1 MSRPYRRSSRARK
14 PSDPMLLGEPSPALT
29 KIARMNTEKLKAHI
43 ETMKVE
49 AERLDKK
56 ITNLSA
62 IDETDPQRIDE
73 LKKHRQ
79 RLAALM
85 QAAAERL
92 LGKLER
98 KKERIE
104 SGAPMGPPGS
114 TAGGAGRPVSRG
126 YRRRQF

>member
-1 MSRPYRRSSRARK
+1 MSRPYRRTRSRK
-14 PSDPMLLGEPSPALT
+14 PAADPMLMGEPSPALT
-29 KIARMNTEKLKAHI
+29 KIARMNSDKLKAHI

-56 ITNLSA
+56 ISNLKA
-62 IDETDPQRIDE
+62 IDPPDAERIED
-73 LKKHRQ
+73 LTKHRQ
-79 RLAALM
+79 RLAALL

-104 SGAPMGPPGS
+104 SGAPMGRPALGGS
-114 TAGGAGRPVSRG
+114 SRPASRG
-126 YRRRQF
+126 YRRRPS